1 VLKRGPRIAGAG
13 RPPSGLRVRA
23 IDSRL
28 LWSPHAPSPHA
39 RRSRRPTGG
48 SDLSSYASGAQRIAD
63 AGARLGESVENLG
76 KATYQTGRQ
85 QAMTE
90 AVNANAFIHGR
101 LIEARERYRN
111 DPDHATLAQRWNDE
125 AGQIVDDGLSQISDD
140 GLREHVRA
148 KLAVPLAQES
158 AAIEQQA
165 FHGSAAAHAASRE
178 KYLRNLVQH
187 SSLDPGD
194 SLFAGGVDSLHAA
207 IDDAAA
213 RGFLTPE
220 QAAEEK
226 RRDALELLSGEYA
239 RMSRADP
246 QRAIRE
252 LETPGSGHPLLPQL
266 PQTVKD
272 SLIARAREQQVNGV
286 KDAEH
291 AALRRAQDS
300 ERASDQSESEI
311 VADLTSG
318 RPTLTRAGIA
328 DNPLLTKTARARM
341 LALEERTAAPDPD
354 ETASNSAARGL
365 LDRIRLRDGDPS
377 RIASPGAVYDAYI
390 GGKLNREDFD
400 FVRKELAARQTPDEA
415 PLLARKQA
423 FLKSVAPAID
433 GSDPLIGDIDQL
445 GRAKMYLLERDL
457 DRTVGQ
463 YAKAGKDPLD
473 LFDPAK
479 PDYAGKP
486 EALERYRTTVREA
499 LEDNARRLQ
508 PASGAAAAPPPVP
521 PRTPGESP
529 ADYLLRTGAPLP
541 QARPHVPVSR

>member
-1 VLKRGPRIAGAG
+1 MPQVPTPDDLGALPRVPGV
-13 RPPSGLRVRA
+13 RPV
-23 IDSRL
+23 
-28 LWSPHAPSPHA
+28 
-39 RRSRRPTGG
+39 GG
-48 SDLSSYASGAQRIAD
+48 YDVTSYANGAQRIAD
-63 AGARLGESVENLG
+63 AGARLGDAIDNVG

-111 DPDHATLAQRWNDE
+111 DPDHGTLAQRWSDE
-125 AGQIVDDGLSQISDD
+125 AGRVVDDGLSQISDN

-158 AAIEQQA
+158 AAIAQQA
-165 FHGSAAAHAASRE
+165 FRGAAAAHAASRE

-207 IDDAAA
+207 IDDAVA
-213 RGFLTPE
+213 RGFLAPE

-266 PQTVKD
+266 PQAVKD
-272 SLIARAREQQVNGV
+272 SLIARAGAQQANDV

-291 AALRRAQDS
+291 AALRRTQES
-300 ERASDQSESEI
+300 ERASDQAESEI

-318 RPTLTRAGIA
+318 RPTLTRAGIT
-328 DNPLLTKTARARM
+328 DNPVLTPTARARM
-341 LALEERTAAPDPD
+341 LGLEERAAAPDPD
-354 ETASNSAARGL
+354 EIASNSAARGL
-365 LDRIRLRDGDPS
+365 LERIRLRDGDTS
-377 RIASPGAVYDAYI
+377 RIASPGAIYDAYI

-400 FVRKELAARQTPDEA
+400 FVRKELAARQTPADT

-423 FLKSVAPAID
+423 FLKSIAPAID

-445 GRAKMYLLERDL
+445 GRAKMYLLERDI
-457 DRTVGQ
+457 DRTIGQ
-463 YAKAGKDPLD
+463 YVKAGKDPLD

-486 EALERYRTTVREA
+486 EALQRYRTTVQER
-499 LEDNARRLQ
+499 LEENARRLQ
-508 PASGAAAAPPPVP
+508 PATGAATPPSVP
-521 PRTPGESP
+521 PRIPGETP

-541 QARPHVPVSR
+541 QARPHVPISR